1 MKSLDTLTKAVAI
14 VLLLVFGL
22 VVFHAPFTVFFGQF
36 FSQDVLKA
44 WKEMLLIAVSLL
56 TLFVV
61 AKSGYLTTF
70 TKDLLM
76 QLIAAYFLLH
86 LFLLAFFNTDP
97 YQKLAGL
104 AIDLRY
110 LLFFILVLCVVA
122 IVPTLRRIFL
132 KVAAAVGGLSLS
144 LAALQATLLPDDIL
158 KNIGYSKSTI
168 SPYLTVDKNNDFVR
182 INGTFRGP
190 NPLGAYTVIFLSL
203 ISSFALKK
211 KKVFMKYKVQISVLA
226 IAALIAIWAS
236 YSRSALLALAVS
248 MFTIFMVVYARK
260 FKVQYWLYFLAIVFV
275 LMFSVFS
282 LRSTN
287 FVQNVVLHNNPSGGS
302 SVDSNDNHIESIQEG
317 TNRVILQPFG
327 AGVGSTGSASLRSN
341 EPNII
346 ENQYLFIAH
355 ESGWLGLGLFIVI
368 FELILWR
375 LYQNK
380 RDWLSLG
387 VFASGIGLAL
397 IGLFLPVWAD
407 DTVSLVWFGL
417 AAVALG
423 SHYKIRAKNA

>member
-1 MKSLDTLTKAVAI
+1 MKSLDRPTKVVAL

-36 FSQDVLKA
+36 LDQDILKA
-44 WKEMLLIAVSLL
+44 WKELLLVAVSLL

-61 AKSGYLTTF
+61 VKSGYLKVF
-70 TKDLLM
+70 GKDLLL

-86 LFLLAFFNTDP
+86 LFLLAFFSTAP

-110 LLFFILVLCVVA
+110 LLFFVLVFCVVA
-122 IVPTLRRIFL
+122 IAPTLRQAFI
-132 KVAAAVGGLSLS
+132 KVAAFASGLSLGF
-144 LAALQATLLPDDIL
+144 AALQATLLPDDIL

-168 SPYLTVDKNNDFVR
+168 SPYLTVDKNNDFIR

-190 NPLGAYTVIFLSL
+190 NPLGAYAVIFLSL
-203 ISSFALKK
+203 LSVFVIKK
-211 KKVFMKYKVQISVLA
+211 KKIFMKYKIQISVLA
-226 IAALIAIWAS
+226 MVALIAIWAS
-236 YSRSALLALAVS
+236 YSRSALLALAIS
-248 MFTIFMVVYARK
+248 MFTIFMVVFARK
-260 FKVQYWLYFLAIVFV
+260 LKAQYWLYFLAVAFV
-275 LMFSVFS
+275 LVLSIFS
-282 LRSTN
+282 LSSTD
-287 FVQNVVLHNNPSGGS
+287 FVQNVVLHNNPNGGS
-302 SVDSNDNHIESIQEG
+302 SVDSNDNHLNSVQDGI
-317 TNRVILQPFG
+317 NRVVLQPFG
-327 AGVGSTGSASLRSN
+327 AGVGSTGSASLRSD

-375 LYQNK
+375 LYQSR

-423 SHYKIRAKNA
+423 SHYKVRNKNA

>member
-1 MKSLDTLTKAVAI
+1 M
-14 VLLLVFGL
+14 LVFGL

-36 FSQDVLKA
+36 LDQDILKA
-44 WKEMLLIAVSLL
+44 WKELLLVAVSLL

-61 AKSGYLTTF
+61 VKSGYLKVF
-70 TKDLLM
+70 GKDLLL

-86 LFLLAFFNTDP
+86 LFLLAFFSTAP

-110 LLFFILVLCVVA
+110 LLFFVLVFCVVA
-122 IVPTLRRIFL
+122 IAPTLRQAFI
-132 KVAAAVGGLSLS
+132 KVAAFASGLSLGF
-144 LAALQATLLPDDIL
+144 AALQATLLPDDIL

-168 SPYLTVDKNNDFVR
+168 SPYLTVDKNNDFIR

-190 NPLGAYTVIFLSL
+190 NPLGAYAVIFLSL
-203 ISSFALKK
+203 LSVFVIKK
-211 KKVFMKYKVQISVLA
+211 KKIFMKYKIQISVLA
-226 IAALIAIWAS
+226 MVALIAIWAS
-236 YSRSALLALAVS
+236 YSRSALLALAIS
-248 MFTIFMVVYARK
+248 MFTIFMVVFARK
-260 FKVQYWLYFLAIVFV
+260 LKAQYWLYFLAVAFV
-275 LMFSVFS
+275 LVLSIFS
-282 LRSTN
+282 LSSTD
-287 FVQNVVLHNNPSGGS
+287 FVQNVVLHNNPNGGS
-302 SVDSNDNHIESIQEG
+302 SVDSNDNHLNSVQDGI
-317 TNRVILQPFG
+317 NRVVLQPFG
-327 AGVGSTGSASLRSN
+327 AGVGSTGSASLRSD

-375 LYQNK
+375 LYQSR

-423 SHYKIRAKNA
+423 SHYKVRNKNA

>member
-1 MKSLDTLTKAVAI
+1 MKSLDRPTKVVAL

-36 FSQDVLKA
+36 LDQDILKA
-44 WKEMLLIAVSLL
+44 WKELLLVAVSLL

-61 AKSGYLTTF
+61 VKSGYLKVF
-70 TKDLLM
+70 GKDLLL

-86 LFLLAFFNTDP
+86 LFLLAFFSTAP

-110 LLFFILVLCVVA
+110 LLFFVLVFCVVA
-122 IVPTLRRIFL
+122 IAPTLRQAFI
-132 KVAAAVGGLSLS
+132 KVAAFASGLSLGF
-144 LAALQATLLPDDIL
+144 AALQATLLPDDIL

-168 SPYLTVDKNNDFVR
+168 SPYLTVDKNNDFIR

-190 NPLGAYTVIFLSL
+190 NPLGAYAVIFLSL
-203 ISSFALKK
+203 LSVFVIKK
-211 KKVFMKYKVQISVLA
+211 KKIFMKYKIQISVLA
-226 IAALIAIWAS
+226 MVALIAIWAS
-236 YSRSALLALAVS
+236 YSRSALLALAIS
-248 MFTIFMVVYARK
+248 MFTIFMVVFARK
-260 FKVQYWLYFLAIVFV
+260 LKAQYWLYFLAVAFV
-275 LMFSVFS
+275 LVLSIFS
-282 LRSTN
+282 LSSTD
-287 FVQNVVLHNNPSGGS
+287 FVQNVVLHNNPNGGS
-302 SVDSNDNHIESIQEG
+302 SVDSNDNHLNSVQDGI
-317 TNRVILQPFG
+317 NRVVLQPFG
-327 AGVGSTGSASLRSN
+327 AGVGSTGSASLRSD

-375 LYQNK
+375 LYQSR

-423 SHYKIRAKNA
+423 SHFKVRNKNA